1 MNSKK
6 ITNDDDNSSTSS
18 ATNNKNYSTDE
29 AKLKDFMGK
38 VVNDLGATESTV
50 LVIIGDK
57 LGLYKAMADSKPVTP
72 AELASRT
79 GTTERYVREWLANQA
94 AGGYVSYDPNTTKY
108 TLPREQAMALANEN
122 SPVFALGGFQGAM
135 AFFRDEPK
143 ITEAFRTGKGV
154 DWGDHDPNLYEG
166 TERFFKPNYIANI
179 VSSWIPSLDGGRVEE
194 KLKRDGSGSAKV
206 ADVGCGY
213 GISTI
218 IMAKAYPNSKFIGF
232 DYHKPSIEIA
242 RKRAKEEGLSE
253 DRITFEVASSTDF
266 PSKEGEGYDLVA
278 YFDCLH
284 DMGDPSGAASH
295 VLQTLNSDGTWMIV
309 EPFANDKVEDNLNPI
324 GRMYYAASSLVC
336 VPASLA
342 HNGPALGAQA
352 GEHRISELVKAVGFK
367 QFRRATQTAFN
378 IVYEAKP

>member
-1 MNSKK
+1 MSSK
-6 ITNDDDNSSTSS
+6 TVTNSSSS
-18 ATNNKNYSTDE
+18 GINNNNIDE

-57 LGLYKAMADSKPVTP
+57 LGLYKAMADSKPVTST
-72 AELASRT
+72 ELASRT
-79 GTTERYVREWLANQA
+79 GTTERYVREWLSNQA
-94 AGGYVSYDPNTTKY
+94 AGGYISYNPNTAKY
-108 TLPREQAMALANEN
+108 TLPPEQAMALVNEN
-122 SPVFALGGFQGAM
+122 SPVFSLGGFQAAM

-166 TERFFKPNYIANI
+166 TERFYKPNYIANI
-179 VSSWIPSLDGGRVEE
+179 VSSWIPSLDGGKVEE
-194 KLKRDGSGSAKV
+194 KLKRGGGGATV
-206 ADVGCGY
+206 ADVGCGH

-232 DYHKPSIEIA
+232 DYHKPSIEVA
-242 RKRAKEEGLSE
+242 RKKAKEEGLSE
-253 DRITFEVASSTDF
+253 DRITFEIASSTDF
-266 PSKEGEGYDLVA
+266 PSKEGQGYDLVA
-278 YFDCLH
+278 FFDSLH

-295 VLQTLNSDGTWMIV
+295 VLQTLKPDGTWMIV

-324 GRMYYAASSLVC
+324 GRMFYAASSLVC
-336 VPASLA
+336 VPASLY

-352 GEHRISELVKAVGFK
+352 GERRISELVKAAGFK
-367 QFRRATQTAFN
+367 HFKRATQTPFN
-378 IVYEAKP
+378 LIYEAKP

>member
-1 MNSKK
+1 MNSKV
-6 ITNDDDNSSTSS
+6 TNDDNSSTSS
-18 ATNNKNYSTDE
+18 ATNNKNYSIDE

-79 GTTERYVREWLANQA
+79 GTTERYVREWLSNQA
-94 AGGYVSYDPNTTKY
+94 AGGYISYNPNTAKY
-108 TLPREQAMALANEN
+108 TLPPEQAMALANEN
-122 SPVFALGGFQGAM
+122 CPVFSLGGFQATM

-154 DWGDHDPNLYEG
+154 DWGNHDPNLYEG
-166 TERFFKPNYIANI
+166 TERFYKPNYIANI
-179 VSSWIPSLDGGRVEE
+179 VSSWIPSLDGGKVEE
-194 KLKRDGSGSAKV
+194 KLKRGGSGTKI
-206 ADVGCGY
+206 ADVGCGH

-218 IMAKAYPNSKFIGF
+218 LMAKAYPNSKFIGF
-232 DYHKPSIEIA
+232 DYHKPSIEVA
-242 RKRAKEEGLSE
+242 RKKAKEEGLSE

-266 PSKEGEGYDLVA
+266 PGKGEGYDLVA
-278 YFDCLH
+278 FFDCLH

-295 VLQTLNSDGTWMIV
+295 VLQTLKPGGTWMIV

-324 GRMYYAASSLVC
+324 GRMYYTASSLVC
-336 VPASLA
+336 VPASLS

-352 GEHRISELVKAVGFK
+352 GERRISELVKAAGFK
-367 QFRRATQTAFN
+367 QFRRATQTPFN
-378 IVYEAKP
+378 LIYEAKA

>member
-1 MNSKK
+1 MSSKT
-6 ITNDDDNSSTSS
+6 ITNDDDNNSSSTTT
-18 ATNNKNYSTDE
+18 TNNNNNIDE

-38 VVNDLGATESTV
+38 VVNDLGATSSTV

-94 AGGYVSYDPNTTKY
+94 AGGYIRYDPNTTKY
-108 TLPREQAMALANEN
+108 TLPPEQAMALANEN
-122 SPVFALGGFQGAM
+122 SPVFALGGFQSAM

-166 TERFFKPNYIANI
+166 TERFYKPNYIANI
-179 VSSWIPSLDGGRVEE
+179 VSSWIPSLDRGKVEE
-194 KLKRDGSGSAKV
+194 KLKGGGAKV
-206 ADVGCGY
+206 ADIGCGH

-218 IMAKAYPNSKFIGF
+218 LMAKAYPNSKFIGF
-232 DYHKPSIEIA
+232 DYHKPSIEVA
-242 RKRAKEEGLSE
+242 RKKAKEEGLSE

-266 PSKEGEGYDLVA
+266 PGNKEGEGYDLVT

-284 DMGDPSGAASH
+284 DMGNPSGAASH
-295 VLQTLNSDGTWMIV
+295 VLQTLKPEGTWMIV

-324 GRMYYAASSLVC
+324 GRMFYAASSLVC
-336 VPASLA
+336 VPSSLA

-352 GEHRISELVKAVGFK
+352 GERRISELVKAAGFK
-367 QFRRATQTAFN
+367 HFKRATQTPF
-378 IVYEAKP
+378 ILIYEAKP

>member
-6 ITNDDDNSSTSS
+6 ITNDDDNNSSTSS
-18 ATNNKNYSTDE
+18 ATNNKNYSIDE

-38 VVNDLGATESTV
+38 IVNDLGATESTV

-79 GTTERYVREWLANQA
+79 GTTERYVREWLSNQA
-94 AGGYVSYDPNTTKY
+94 AGGYISYNPNTAKY
-108 TLPREQAMALANEN
+108 TLPPEQAMALANEN
-122 SPVFALGGFQGAM
+122 SLVFSLGGFQAAM

-154 DWGDHDPNLYEG
+154 DWGNHDPNLYEG
-166 TERFFKPNYIANI
+166 TERFYKPNYITNI
-179 VSSWIPSLDGGRVEE
+179 VSSWIPSLDGGKVEE
-194 KLKRDGSGSAKV
+194 KLKRGSGTKI
-206 ADVGCGY
+206 ADVGCGH

-218 IMAKAYPNSKFIGF
+218 LMAKAYPNSKFIGF
-232 DYHKPSIEIA
+232 DYHKPSIEVA
-242 RKRAKEEGLSE
+242 RKKAKEEGLSE
-253 DRITFEVASSTDF
+253 NRITFEVASSTDF
-266 PSKEGEGYDLVA
+266 PAKKDEGYDLVA
-278 YFDCLH
+278 FFDCLH

-295 VLQTLNSDGTWMIV
+295 VLQTLKPDGTWMIV
-309 EPFANDKVEDNLNPI
+309 EPFANDKLEDNLNPI

-352 GEHRISELVKAVGFK
+352 GERRISELVKAVGFK
-367 QFRRATQTAFN
+367 QFRRATQTAFT

>member
-1 MNSKK
+1 MSSNG
-6 ITNDDDNSSTSS
+6 IANSSSTTT
-18 ATNNKNYSTDE
+18 TNNNNNIDE

-38 VVNDLGATESTV
+38 VVNDLGATSSTV
-50 LVIIGDK
+50 LAIIGSK

-94 AGGYVSYDPNTTKY
+94 AGGYISYDPNTTKY
-108 TLPREQAMALANEN
+108 TLPPEQAMALANEN
-122 SPVFALGGFQGAM
+122 SPVFALGGFQATM

-166 TERFFKPNYIANI
+166 TERFYKPNYIANI
-179 VSSWIPSLDGGRVEE
+179 VSSWIPSLDGGKVQE
-194 KLKRDGSGSAKV
+194 KLKGGGANV
-206 ADVGCGY
+206 ADVGCGH

-218 IMAKAYPNSKFIGF
+218 LMAKAYPNSKFIGF
-232 DYHKPSIEIA
+232 DYHKPSIEVA

-266 PSKEGEGYDLVA
+266 PSKDGEGYDLIA

-295 VLQTLNSDGTWMIV
+295 VLKTLKPDGTWMIV

-324 GRMYYAASSLVC
+324 GRMFYAASSLVC

-352 GEHRISELVKAVGFK
+352 GERRISELVKAAGFK
-367 QFRRATQTAFN
+367 HFKRATQTPF
-378 IVYEAKP
+378 ILIYEAKP